1 MNRKTYKI
9 PCRESHL
16 GRSLED
22 CSTRA
27 AKLNHRLFKKPRCS
41 ERLAPIRISRDAFRN
56 SYGLYLLMRVITIP
70 TWKLCDF
77 LPCSKCFFNRKIS
90 WRQSINYE
98 FFLRCF
104 PSLKKSRHCEKNPLA
119 TYTQISG
126 KQSLLSKE
134 SWVFDRFRILWNIN
148 NQLVGWFDYATIA
161 KTYFGMWKCST
172 EVNVNVRKK
181 STAGWFLERSQQN
194 ESLQLLEDMQ
204 SESQQTQISR
214 NVWNVLKQE
223 TNPETWLSTNTNC
236 LRRKIFFSCVE
247 RPATTVYSSPRWCK
261 LLTGVSSAF
270 PLSYGVSIMLTASV
284 WDYNLRGFSKHRF
297 SYSAFHFCLACNLQA
312 EDGQITWNRFTS

>member
-1 MNRKTYKI
+1 
-9 PCRESHL
+9 
-16 GRSLED
+16 
-22 CSTRA
+22 
-27 AKLNHRLFKKPRCS
+27 
-41 ERLAPIRISRDAFRN
+41 
-56 SYGLYLLMRVITIP
+56 
-70 TWKLCDF
+70 
-77 LPCSKCFFNRKIS
+77 
-90 WRQSINYE
+90 
-98 FFLRCF
+98 
-104 PSLKKSRHCEKNPLA
+104 LA

-126 KQSLLSKE
+126 KQSLLLSKE

-312 EDGQITWNRFTS
+312 EDGQITWNRFTSKPTCWFIRL